1 MTTYSQNDANNLH
14 DSGKF
19 YGQTVATLINQI
31 YPQQNTAWTLM
42 QPLCDYQDRAGPAP

>member
-31 YPQQNTAWTLM
+31 YPQKNHCMDIDAAVM
-42 QPLCDYQDRAGPAP
+42 